1 MLIEATRVTLLQLCC
16 WVADNLF
23 VRISMR
29 EKLGPVLLIGFTVA
43 FLPAV
48 AELAFGHTTVSI
60 PVDVHFYAVGMTALG
75 AAAASVAL
83 TAIGARLSDTRTVVI
98 GTAFAVMAALLAL
111 HGIST
116 PGVLFPSSQY
126 GAVMLTGGATL
137 PVGATILAF
146 SVLELPRLLRGVKPL
161 LILQAVLLTL
171 VISVGALG
179 LFFPSILPEVPK
191 ANSPAALSL
200 VGAGL
205 VMFGVLAL
213 RALRTFQLTRRVADL
228 LVMVGL
234 IWLGTAL
241 VASLTL
247 GYSDLGWWLGHMF
260 ELDGILI
267 VGIPVALDLA
277 HTASSRP
284 LAGDLHAADLVASE
298 EVFLGSHVRAITL
311 RLSEKDE
318 YTEQHTRR
326 VALRAVQV
334 GEQLGLSSSRLRTL
348 ATGALVH
355 DIGKLS
361 VPDSILKK
369 PGPLDSDE
377 YELVKHHPEWGAKL
391 IEEIGGFSESVR
403 RLVRDHHER
412 LDGTGY
418 PSGHT
423 ADDIALDTRIL
434 TVCDVYD
441 ALISSRVYRPAWTSE
456 EALALLHEESGTA
469 FDARCVSALEEVLAL
484 ESAAA
489 QEALETTP
497 ARTSPAPTAVP
508 ANVWR

>member
-1 MLIEATRVTLLQLCC
+1 
-16 WVADNLF
+16 
-23 VRISMR
+23 MR
-29 EKLGPVLLIGFTVA
+29 EKLGPALLIGFAVA
-43 FLPAV
+43 AVPAF
-48 AELAFGHTTVSI
+48 AELAFGKTTVSI
-60 PVDVHFYAVGMTALG
+60 PASVHFYAVGMTALG
-75 AAAASVAL
+75 AAAASIAL
-83 TAIGARLSDTRTVVI
+83 TVIGARMSDTRTVVI
-98 GTAFAVMAALLAL
+98 GTAFAVMAAFLAL
-111 HGIST
+111 HGIAT
-116 PGVLFPSSQY
+116 PGVLFPKSQY
-126 GAVMLTGGATL
+126 AAVMLTGGATL
-137 PVGATILAF
+137 PVGAAILAF
-146 SVLELPRLLRGVKPL
+146 SVLELPRFLRGVKPL
-161 LILQAVLLTL
+161 LVLQAALLTVVL
-171 VISVGALG
+171 AVGAVG
-179 LFFPSILPEVPK
+179 LLYPGILPEVPK
-191 ANSPAALSL
+191 ANSPVAMSL

-213 RALRTFQLTRRVADL
+213 RALRTFQLTRRVPDL
-228 LVMVGL
+228 LVVIGL

-247 GYSDLGWWLGHMF
+247 GYSNLGWWLGHMF

-311 RLSEKDE
+311 RLAEKDE

-334 GEQLGLSSSRLRTL
+334 GERLGLSSSRLRTL

-369 PGPLDSDE
+369 PGPLDGDE
-377 YELVKHHPEWGAKL
+377 YEIVKCHATWGAKL
-391 IEEIGGFSESVR
+391 IDEIGGFSESVR

-412 LDGTGY
+412 LDGKGY
-418 PSGHT
+418 PSGRQ

-456 EALALLHEESGTA
+456 EALALLHAESGTA
-469 FDARCVSALEEVLAL
+469 FDSRCVAAL
-484 ESAAA
+484 ESVLAEEAA
-489 QEALETTP
+489 EARRAIEAPP
-497 ARTSPAPTAVP
+497 ARSLARSSVVPTG
-508 ANVWR
+508 VWR

>member
-1 MLIEATRVTLLQLCC
+1 
-16 WVADNLF
+16 
-23 VRISMR
+23 MR
-29 EKLGPVLLIGFTVA
+29 ENLGPVLLIGFTVA
-43 FLPAV
+43 AVPAI
-48 AELAFGHTTVSI
+48 AELAFGKTTVTI
-60 PVDVHFYAVGMTALG
+60 PATVHFYAVGMTALG

-83 TAIGARLSDTRTVVI
+83 TVIGARLSDTRTVVI
-98 GTAFAVMAALLAL
+98 GTAFAVMAAFLAL
-111 HGIST
+111 HGIAT
-116 PGVLFPSSQY
+116 PGVLFPESQY
-126 GAVMLTGGATL
+126 AAVMLTGGATL
-137 PVGATILAF
+137 PFGAAILAF
-146 SVLELPRLLRGVKPL
+146 SVLELPHFLRGVKPL

-171 VISVGALG
+171 VISIGALG
-179 LFFPSILPEVPK
+179 LFYPNILPEVPK
-191 ANSPAALSL
+191 ANSPVAIAL

-205 VMFGVLAL
+205 VMFGILAL
-213 RALRTFQLTRRVADL
+213 RALRTFQLTRRAADL
-228 LVMVGL
+228 LVVIGL

-311 RLSEKDE
+311 KLAEKDE

-334 GEQLGLSSSRLRTL
+334 GERLGLSSSRLRTL

-355 DIGKLS
+355 DVGKLS
-361 VPDSILKK
+361 VPDAILKK
-369 PGPLDSDE
+369 PGPLDSGE
-377 YELVKHHPEWGAKL
+377 YEIVKRHAEWGAKL
-391 IEEIGGFSESVR
+391 IEEVGGFSESVR

-412 LDGTGY
+412 LDGKGY
-418 PSGHT
+418 PSGH
-423 ADDIALDTRIL
+423 AAEDIALDTRIL

-441 ALISSRVYRPAWTSE
+441 ALISSRVYRAAWTSE
-456 EALALLHEESGTA
+456 EAMALLREESGTA
-469 FDARCVSALEEVLAL
+469 FDARCVSALDEVLAA

-489 QEALETTP
+489 REALDP
-497 ARTSPAPTAVP
+497 ASERLSPSPTSVP